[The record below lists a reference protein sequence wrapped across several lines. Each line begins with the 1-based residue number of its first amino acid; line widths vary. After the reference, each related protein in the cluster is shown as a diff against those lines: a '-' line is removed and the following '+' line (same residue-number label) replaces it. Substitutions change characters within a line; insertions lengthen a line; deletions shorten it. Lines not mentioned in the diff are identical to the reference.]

1 MVTLPV
7 KKRSLNLISLGC
19 SKNLVDSEKI
29 LGQLPASRY
38 HITHDSDDTADIVV
52 VNTCGFIQDAKQQSI
67 DTILNFAEA
76 RRKGDVQRLFV
87 IGCLSQRYREELQI
101 EIPEVD
107 AWFGVD
113 EPHRLFAQLRHG
125 FDQRLHSR
133 YLTTPSH
140 YAYLKV
146 SEGCDRTCSFCA
158 IPIIRGG
165 YRSASIEDLTSEA
178 RSLAGM
184 GVRELILVAQDL
196 SYYGRD
202 LKGRSMLVEL
212 LRSLLAIEQIEWVR
226 LHYLYPQGFPD
237 DLIRLMA
244 EEPRICNY
252 LDMPLQHINNDL
264 LRSMRRGHDKKG
276 TIELIQRL
284 RQQIPNLAI
293 RTTMLVGY
301 PGETTES
308 FEELKGFVRAM
319 RFERLGVFTYSAEEG
334 TRAYGLE
341 DTVTDAVKKSRAGEL
356 MALQQGIS
364 LELNQSRVG
373 EVLKVVVDRAE
384 PDYLIC
390 RTEFDSPEVDN
401 EVFLPVNTGLQPG
414 SFVSVRILAASE
426 YDLHAE
432 LVS

>member
-1 MVTLPV
+1 MYPV
-7 KKRSLNLISLGC
+7 KKRSINLISLGC

-29 LGQLPASRY
+29 LGQLPASQY
-38 HITHDSDDTADIVV
+38 QIMHDSGNTADIIV
-52 VNTCGFIQDAKQQSI
+52 VNTCGFIQDAKQESI

-76 RRKGDVQRLFV
+76 RRTGEVQRLFV
-87 IGCLSQRYREELQI
+87 IGCLSQRYKEALQA

-113 EPHRLFAQLRHG
+113 EPHKLFTQLKHG
-125 FDQRLHSR
+125 FDERLHAR
-133 YLTTPSH
+133 YLTTPAH

-146 SEGCDRTCSFCA
+146 SEGCDRSCSFCA
-158 IPIIRGG
+158 IPLIRGG
-165 YRSASIEDLTSEA
+165 YRSASIEALTSEA
-178 RSLAGM
+178 IGLADA

-196 SYYGRD
+196 SHYGRD
-202 LKGRSMLVEL
+202 IKGRSMLVEL
-212 LRSLLAIEQIEWVR
+212 LRSLLAIKKIEWIR

-237 DLIRLMA
+237 DLIRLMR
-244 EEPRICNY
+244 EESRICNY

-264 LRSMRRGHDKKG
+264 LKSMRRGHDKEG
-276 TIELIQRL
+276 TVRLIRRL
-284 RQQIPNLAI
+284 REQIPGLAI

-301 PGETTES
+301 PTETAES
-308 FEELKGFVRAM
+308 FEELKTFISDM

-341 DTVTDAVKKSRAGEL
+341 DSLTDIVKRSRADEL

-364 LELNQSRVG
+364 LEINQSRVG
-373 EVLKVVVDRAE
+373 STLRVVIDRE
-384 PDYLIC
+384 ESEHFIC

-401 EVFLPVNTGLQPG
+401 EVLLPLYTGLQPG
-414 SFVSVRILAASE
+414 DFVDVKIISASE

-432 LVS
+432 LL